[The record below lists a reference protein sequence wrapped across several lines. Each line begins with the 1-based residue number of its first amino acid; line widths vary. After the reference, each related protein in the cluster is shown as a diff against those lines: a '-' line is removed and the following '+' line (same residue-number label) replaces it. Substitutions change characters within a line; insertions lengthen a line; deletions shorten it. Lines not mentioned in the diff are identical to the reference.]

1 MEITLN
7 NKSSEKQQNIS
18 LQIKKLPNELINVIF
33 SYVSLV
39 PFDEKELMPYIIK
52 KELMSYI
59 TNHKAYYTNT
69 RIYDLLAFDRNDLY
83 LNNPQYLYSHCI
95 GRTRINEDIWNYEF
109 FQYNRY
115 IMKRTFMYDVKQCKF
130 FNKSQCYNIIRK
142 EISKDIFKK
151 IVLENNISNRYISRL
166 KLNELR
172 TIVFTYLYRYN

>member
-7 NKSSEKQQNIS
+7 NKSLEEQQNLS
-18 LQIKKLPNELINVIF
+18 FHIKNLPDELINYIF

-39 PFDEKELMPYIIK
+39 PFDK

-109 FQYNRY
+109 FQSNRN

-142 EISKDIFKK
+142 EISTDIFKK
-151 IVLENNISNRYISRL
+151 IVLENNLSNRSISRL
-166 KLNELR
+166 KLDELR
-172 TIVFTYLYRYN
+172 TILFTYLYRYN

>member
-39 PFDEKELMPYIIK
+39 PFDK

>member
-7 NKSSEKQQNIS
+7 NKSLEEQQNLS
-18 LQIKKLPNELINVIF
+18 FHIKNLPDELINYIF
-33 SYVSLV
+33 GYVSLV
-39 PFDEKELMPYIIK
+39 PFDK
-52 KELMSYI
+52 KEFIMYI
-59 TNHKAYYTNT
+59 TNYKAYYTNT
-69 RIYDLLAFDRNDLY
+69 EVYDLLAFDRNDLY

-95 GRTRINEDIWNYEF
+95 GRTRLNEDIWNYEF

-130 FNKSQCYNIIRK
+130 FNKSQCYYIIRK

-151 IVLENNISNRYISRL
+151 IVLKNNISNRYISRL

>member
-1 MEITLN
+1 MDFTLN
-7 NKSSEKQQNIS
+7 NKSSEKHIS
-18 LQIKKLPNELINVIF
+18 LHIKNLPNELINVIF

-39 PFDEKELMPYIIK
+39 PFNKKELMSYIIK

-109 FQYNRY
+109 FQYNRF

-130 FNKSQCYNIIRK
+130 FNKSQCYYIIRK

-151 IVLENNISNRYISRL
+151 IVLKNNISNRYISRL